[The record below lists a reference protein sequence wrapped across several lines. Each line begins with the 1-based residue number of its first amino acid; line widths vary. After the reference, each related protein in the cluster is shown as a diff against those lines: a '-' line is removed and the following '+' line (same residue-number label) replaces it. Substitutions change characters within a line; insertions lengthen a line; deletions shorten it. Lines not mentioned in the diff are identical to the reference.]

1 MEKNFL
7 SNDQFENL
15 LNKILKDERNFLE
28 TINPKI
34 NKSKNFKFFIAVMI
48 YSLYQNDSK
57 DEFIEYWIFLVIND
71 LVELEYLFIALN
83 EKFILNI
90 KKTFDKYL
98 ER

>member
-1 MEKNFL
+1 MENNFL

-34 NKSKNFKFFIAVMI
+34 NKSKNFIAVMI

>member
-1 MEKNFL
+1 MENNFL

-71 LVELEYLFIALN
+71 LVELEYHFS
-83 EKFILNI
+83 
-90 KKTFDKYL
+90 
-98 ER
+98 

>member
-1 MEKNFL
+1 MENSFL

>member
-1 MEKNFL
+1 MENNFL

-57 DEFIEYWIFLVIND
+57 DKFIEYWIFLVIND

>member
-1 MEKNFL
+1 MENNFL

-28 TINPKI
+28 TKI

-57 DEFIEYWIFLVIND
+57 DEFIEY
-71 LVELEYLFIALN
+71 
-83 EKFILNI
+83 
-90 KKTFDKYL
+90 
-98 ER
+98 